1 LRLEFQAIEELT
13 GAENGDSVVLAEFQQ
28 VPIAGD
34 DEIGMA
40 FDGAFQNAI
49 VVRVVFDHPQ

>member
-1 LRLEFQAIEELT
+1 VI
-13 GAENGDSVVLAEFQQ
+13 LAEFQQ

-49 VVRVVFDHPQ
+49 VVGSSSTTRNEC